1 MLFINNLI
9 VPIIILFI
17 IFYGYI
23 HKINVYDSFLKGL
36 TDGFKL
42 IIDISPTIIA
52 MIFVVNIFTK
62 SNFVNLLFSS
72 IKGISPNLFSMAL
85 LRPISGN
92 ASLGVMQDIFK
103 IYGPDSLNGF
113 IASLLQGST
122 ETTIYVVALYF
133 GSIGV
138 KKVKN
143 TIKIGLIVDLIGI
156 ILAFL
161 LGYLFYT

>member
-113 IASLLQGST
+113 VASLLQGST

>member
-72 IKGISPNLFSMAL
+72 VKGISPNLFSMAL

-92 ASLGVMQDIFK
+92 ASLGVMQDIFE

>member
-92 ASLGVMQDIFK
+92 ASLGVMQDIFE

-156 ILAFL
+156 MLAFL

>member
-92 ASLGVMQDIFK
+92 ASLGVMQDIFR